1 MKLIL
6 ISPIHT
12 IPNEQEIA
20 ISLFEK
26 GLESFQV
33 HKPSMLKEEIQNY
46 IHSFPKK
53 YHEKIALHS
62 QFPKFHSLKELNN
75 YIQPSPPTRKTCF
88 FLSPIFNSISKRGY
102 HSKFNFQELS
112 IFLKKYNS
120 SLISKNL
127 GVAIA
132 LGGIDEEKI
141 EIVRELGF
149 SGVGVLGAIWE
160 SNDPIEKFVRLKIL
174 CQKKDHAY

>member
-6 ISPIHT
+6 ISPSDT
-12 IPNEQEIA
+12 ILNEKEIA

-26 GLESFQV
+26 GLGSFQV
-33 HKPSMLKEEIQNY
+33 YKPSLSKEEIQNY

-53 YHEKIALHS
+53 YLDRIELHA

-75 YIQPSPPTRKTCF
+75 HIESSLLTRKAYF
-88 FLSPIFNSISKRGY
+88 FLSPIFNSISKQGY
-102 HSKFNFQELS
+102 HSKFNLQELS

-120 SLISKNL
+120 SLLRKDL
-127 GVAIA
+127 GEAIA
-132 LGGIDEEKI
+132 LGGIDEDKI
-141 EIVRELGF
+141 EVVRELGF
-149 SGVGVLGAIWE
+149 TGVAVLGAVWE
-160 SNDPIEKFVRLKIL
+160 SNDPIEKFVRLKTL

>member
-1 MKLIL
+1 MNLPLTGLTVNDYVEYIKTSLGG
-6 ISPIHT
+6 SAV
-12 IPNEQEIA
+12 EI
-20 ISLFEK
+20 EV
-26 GLESFQV
+26 ESD
-33 HKPSMLKEEIQNY
+33 L
-46 IHSFPKK
+46 PKIVD
-53 YHEKIALHS
+53 YA
-62 QFPKFHSLKELNN
+62 FKELNN

-102 HSKFNFQELS
+102 HSKFNLQELS